1 MEKDLVSKT
10 SEFDKL
16 NKQNE
21 EVVIELQKVND
32 ESEILLK
39 QGKQTIS
46 HLESEIS
53 ELKESN
59 LKLEE

>member
-21 EVVIELQKVND
+21 EVVIELQKVKD